1 MGLLPID
8 RAVGGRLEH
17 GPVHLDDDAA
27 DDAGPLVVDDA
38 LAVQQPHD
46 GRLDGGRGGG
56 RPHPAHRRPHHD
68 GEDGA
73 HQQPP
78 HRRQRTP
85 CDGSGTQEDRRL
97 PSVPVI
103 EPIEDLPA
111 GVVGMRAVGAFSVD
125 DYTKVI
131 EPELDRV
138 EAGDHELRLLLHLG
152 PDFTGFGEGAWG
164 ELTSEIRHTAFHR
177 GAVVTDD
184 DMVRNGLRVLKWVLR
199 GDVRTF
205 RNREYDRAVTWVA
218 S

>member
-1 MGLLPID
+1 M
-8 RAVGGRLEH
+8 
-17 GPVHLDDDAA
+17 
-27 DDAGPLVVDDA
+27 
-38 LAVQQPHD
+38 
-46 GRLDGGRGGG
+46 
-56 RPHPAHRRPHHD
+56 
-68 GEDGA
+68 
-73 HQQPP
+73 
-78 HRRQRTP
+78 
-85 CDGSGTQEDRRL
+85 
-97 PSVPVI
+97 I

-111 GVVGMRAVGAFSVD
+111 GVVGVRAVGAFSVD

-131 EPELDRV
+131 EPELDRL
-138 EAGDHELRLLLHLG
+138 EADDHELRLLLHLG
-152 PDFTGFGEGAWG
+152 PDFSGFGEGAWG